1 MSATTSAYH
10 VVASVTLYALAAA
23 SHESHHNLWMSLDVT
38 VDDYPDKLT
47 TTIQTSRKMPPKQKS
62 RPKGSTPAN
71 RTYKAV
77 EPLYQTTFPET
88 KKRVTRNNGKKS
100 KLKLEDQDTLTQMDW
115 VKMHEREELEKQM
128 EDDIED
134 SEGDYVE
141 EESKRRTKRRRTMGD
156 EPEAKKKKGSK
167 NRRKT
172 LGEEGRT
179 PSFSTQTITQL
190 DYWPLSEAREPEEP
204 EDDPSIYDVP
214 VSSSPAFQPLRQ
226 SPRKFSKPATS
237 DPAQLMPPP
246 QTPRH
251 RKILEIPSSQ
261 SPATPTSSQFGG
273 SARKRSP
280 LKEQSTNVIVPFSLR
295 SNTITSAEKIPKL
308 KIEDTYETGTDES
321 QVLRTPSKHSSPA
334 KTVRF
339 AIPDP
344 SQESFEEETPIKEE
358 HTTQRDFSPSPTR
371 RLGTPVPKNM
381 KFEILDSDAED
392 EEDEE
397 SQVVAGTPIEIIPG
411 YEGLMNTGDTIEN
424 TVGKPEQD
432 NEHSANDT
440 IRQTEEDVEQESELP
455 ETFYGDIGAETQFQA
470 ERIMSSSSLSDVQ
483 ENTPL
488 SDDAAGSVSYGS
500 SQLPQTQYSQTHRT
514 GTQYTQKQT
523 QFGKSQYPESQRLST
538 QHLDAMAPRSDS
550 SDVFVS
556 IYPAHVENIIS
567 REKNHEFRSYSFP
580 ATVSRV
586 WIYQIRPLS
595 TLTHMAV
602 IGPPKAPGEITNLDG
617 LGNSEFNKGEK
628 RSKFAYEILEL
639 YALANP
645 MTLEELKS
653 RQWFKAAPQKYN
665 KVPPAVLGELIEN
678 LLPPLFTQS
687 SSAVENIHT
696 ASILHRKSSTSTES
710 QEVQDQITNNIQQF
724 SHTQAPSSSPPSSPR
739 SSPPIATQ
747 TPVIHVPSSQRQ
759 FVRLSQ
765 ASTVDYTQ
773 TQTPATPRH
782 LRDGRKETTIPEVIP
797 ESPARS
803 IPSSSR
809 GSSPAQVLTPIV
821 PRRRER
827 RVIEVESQSDDE
839 DDLDEDSLPV
849 VATRRESVVIEIE
862 SQIEDENDDE
872 RDENNE
878 KNDGH
883 DTENQENEV
892 NHLPENDP
900 IEDEGEQESHHPS
913 STPAPYSLIR
923 SSQLMSRSQMMRE
936 QDSLMDREIMGP
948 PPPPTDVAAYLVWQ
962 STQDVQAGCGPWPSD
977 SDDEDL

>member
-1 MSATTSAYH
+1 
-10 VVASVTLYALAAA
+10 
-23 SHESHHNLWMSLDVT
+23 
-38 VDDYPDKLT
+38 
-47 TTIQTSRKMPPKQKS
+47 MPPKQKS
-62 RPKGSTPAN
+62 RPKGSAPVN

-88 KKRVTRNNGKKS
+88 KKRVTRNYGKKS

-134 SEGDYVE
+134 SQGDYVE

-190 DYWPLSEAREPEEP
+190 DYWPLSGARDPEEP

-214 VSSSPAFQPLRQ
+214 VSSSPAFQPLRR
-226 SPRKFSKPATS
+226 SPRKLSRPTTS

-295 SNTITSAEKIPKL
+295 SNTIKSAEKIPKL
-308 KIEDTYETGTDES
+308 KVEDTYETGKDES

-344 SQESFEEETPIKEE
+344 SQESFAEETPIKEE
-358 HTTQRDFSPSPTR
+358 HATQRDLSPSPTR
-371 RLGTPVPKNM
+371 RLGTPAPKNM

-397 SQVVAGTPIEIIPG
+397 SQVVADTPPQNIAGFES
-411 YEGLMNTGDTIEN
+411 LTNAGDTVEN
-424 TVGKPEQD
+424 TARTPEQD
-432 NEHSANDT
+432 DDRSADDT
-440 IRQTEEDVEQESELP
+440 SRQTEGNVEQESELP

-483 ENTPL
+483 ENTPF
-488 SDDAAGSVSYGS
+488 SDDAAGTVSYGS
-500 SQLPQTQYSQTHRT
+500 SQLPQTQYATTQHTQTQYSQIRRT
-514 GTQYTQKQT
+514 GTQYTPKQT

-556 IYPAHVENIIS
+556 IYPTHVENIIS

-580 ATVSRV
+580 ATVSRI

-602 IGPPKAPGEITNLDG
+602 IGPPKAPGEITNIDG

-665 KVPPAVLGELIEN
+665 KVPPAVLGELIAN

-687 SSAVENIHT
+687 SSAVENIHP
-696 ASILHRKSSTSTES
+696 ASTLHRKSSTSTES
-710 QEVQDQITNNIQQF
+710 QEVLDQITNNIQQF
-724 SHTQAPSSSPPSSPR
+724 SHTQAPTSLPPSSPP

-773 TQTPATPRH
+773 TQTPFTPRR
-782 LRDGRKETTIPEVIP
+782 LRNEQKETPIPEVIP
-797 ESPARS
+797 ESPAKS

-809 GSSPAQVLTPIV
+809 GSSPVQILTPIV
-821 PRRRER
+821 PRRGER
-827 RVIEVESQSDDE
+827 RVIEIESQSDDE

-849 VATRRESVVIEIE
+849 VVARRESLAIEIE
-862 SQIEDENDDE
+862 SQIEDEN
-872 RDENNE
+872 RDKRDGSNE
-878 KNDGH
+878 KDDGH
-883 DTENQENEV
+883 DTEDEENEDKSI
-892 NHLPENDP
+892 PDNDA
-900 IEDEGEQESHHPS
+900 IEEHGEQESHHPS

-936 QDSLMDREIMGP
+936 QDSLIDREISGP
-948 PPPPTDVAAYLVWQ
+948 PPPPTDVAAYLNWQ
-962 STQDVQAGCGPWPSD
+962 STQDAQTGCGPWPSD